1 MTEPVDELFD
11 QRYHRRVA
19 ACGQARINYGGR
31 WHVCQIVDLS
41 GGGGRF
47 RAQIKPV
54 LGANVL
60 VQLRGVGMVRA
71 RVVTRDHGSFAL
83 AFNQKDYD
91 VDTMV
96 DNLMLA
102 ANAELLA
109 AAKSPETEPVEDL
122 DSEDDEA
129 ASAESGGEA
138 RKLLKGGM
146 GSRLRSI
153 IGK

>member
-11 QRYHRRVA
+11 QRYHRRVSA
-19 ACGQARINYGGR
+19 SGQARINYGGR

-54 LGANVL
+54 LGTNVL

-71 RVVTRDHGSFAL
+71 RVVNRNHGSFAL

-102 ANAELLA
+102 ANAQLLA
-109 AAKSPETEPVEDL
+109 GKTLPEPSDELEGED
-122 DSEDDEA
+122 EQTGDEA
-129 ASAESGGEA
+129 DEGGES
-138 RKLLKGGM
+138 RKRPKGGM